1 MPGNVLTT
9 SSTVLCMHGGSAILT
24 TSNSKLMVD
33 NAPALLETDVHS
45 VACCAFQ
52 ISGKPS
58 PCIRIQWSGG
68 AAKMKVNGVGVLL
81 QSSIGMC
88 YSPEGAP
95 QGVANIVNTQMKISA
110 Q

>member
-1 MPGNVLTT
+1 
-9 SSTVLCMHGGSAILT
+9 MHGGSAILT

-45 VACCAFQ
+45 VAGCAFQ

-95 QGVANIVNTQMKISA
+95 QGVANIVSTQMKISA